1 MNEKELIEKQN
12 DLLTRAEEVMNKAK
26 EEKRELTPDEM
37 QELAEI
43 RDDIRRIKEALGL
56 DREFKELKENES
68 SISICFLEFKRFL

>member
-43 RDDIRRIKEALGL
+43 RDDIRRIKEA
-56 DREFKELKENES
+56 RTY
-68 SISICFLEFKRFL
+68 I